1 MPKVSICLP
10 LYNGE
15 KYLRR
20 AIESVLAQTFTNF
33 ELLIADDCS
42 SDSSS
47 KITAEYAARD
57 NRVKAWTN
65 KQNLGH
71 YPNYNACLKAA
82 SGKYIK
88 LFAQDDIFKPEMLQ
102 EMVAAFERNPGIT
115 VVSCARV
122 WVDGDERPIPACDEV
137 ARKLTR
143 PYLTDTRMAGSQA
156 IKETLKE
163 QINWLGEP
171 VCQMFLSTAISA
183 GFDEAFN
190 QIGDLDLVYQAL
202 QSGDLYFI
210 SAPLCLFR
218 RHSESWTMH
227 NLAKL
232 GTYLDWIF
240 LGAKYSRYLEQIDIS
255 QEEYCLHF
263 IKNWIRNL
271 ECEFNCAQK
280 LGVAERA
287 RILQDLCGK
296 VKPFSLF
303 TAARDPAHELK
314 ALSAMGLLQ
323 SAILEHELR
332 LVHDEIAR
340 LSSGDY
346 SIATA
351 EPMIPIRSGIAH
363 ALSGIRQ
370 TLQERDKEIASLKT
384 TLKEMGESTSW
395 KVTEPLRKLNS
406 RPRKG
411 L

>member
-1 MPKVSICLP
+1 MPEVSICLP

-20 AIESVLAQTFTNF
+20 AIESVLTQTFTDF

-42 SDSSS
+42 TDNSA
-47 KITAEYAARD
+47 KIASEYAARD

-88 LFAQDDIFKPEMLQ
+88 LFAQDDIFVPEMLH
-102 EMVAAFERNPGIT
+102 EMVTAFQTNPGVT
-115 VVSCARV
+115 VVSTARI
-122 WVDGDERPIPACDEV
+122 WVDDNETPIAASGEI
-137 ARKLTR
+137 ARKLTQ
-143 PYLTDTRMAGSQA
+143 PFSVDTKITGSQA
-156 IKETLKE
+156 ISDTLKE

-183 GFDEAFN
+183 GFDESFN

-202 QSGDLYFI
+202 QSGDIYFMA
-210 SAPLCLFR
+210 APLCLFR

-240 LGAKYSRYLEQIDIS
+240 LGAKYSRYLDDANIS
-255 QEEYCLHF
+255 QEDYCLLF
-263 IKNWIRNL
+263 IKNWIRDL
-271 ECEFNCAQK
+271 ESEFNNGK
-280 LGVAERA
+280 RLGIAERG
-287 RILQDLCGK
+287 RIMQDLCGK
-296 VKPFSLF
+296 VNPFSLF
-303 TAARDPAHELK
+303 TAERDPARELK

-323 SAILEHELR
+323 SAMLEHELR
-332 LVHDEIAR
+332 LVHDEVAR
-340 LSSGDY
+340 ISAGDY
-346 SIATA
+346 SVGTQS
-351 EPMIPIRSGIAH
+351 PMIPIRSGISD

-370 TLQERDKEIASLKT
+370 TLQERDKEIASLQT

-395 KVTEPLRKLNS
+395 KVTEPLRKL
-406 RPRKG
+406 KG
-411 L
+411 LKQ